1 MSELTI
7 TIAAGGR
14 SLTVNQVDRGVGLF
28 AEKIKGW
35 YGTPKAKVEVTER
48 ASGDG
53 AHSVPDEAVLYA
65 SRVVTIDLAA
75 YGNSR
80 PDVVDGMDA
89 LGVMAH
95 RIVEVTVEDGGEVT
109 TAYGYLSS
117 EFDDE
122 PSVDLHRGTVT
133 IVCVDPRRYGVERS
147 SVIVPFAGATGGL
160 QYDANADYILLPIT
174 FAGSSAASN
183 ATTVTNGGNSEAFPV
198 ITVEGDLPSGIT
210 LTGDWGQLVYAS
222 PIGIGAPLVL
232 DSLTRTATVLGV
244 DVTRALARRDFPV
257 VEPGGTVTISAL
269 AEGTGTVTATVRD
282 TYI

>member
-1 MSELTI
+1 MSKLTI

-14 SLTVNQVDRGVGLF
+14 SLTVNQVDRGAGLF
-28 AEKIKGW
+28 AESLKGW

-65 SRVVTIDLAA
+65 SRVVTIGLAA
-75 YGNSR
+75 YGNGR
-80 PDVVDGMDA
+80 PDVVDAMDA

-95 RIVEVTVEDGGEVT
+95 RIVDVTVEDGGEVT

-133 IVCVDPRRYGVERS
+133 IVCPDPRRYGTERVAS
-147 SVIVPFAGATGGL
+147 IVPTGDAGGGLLYDDGAGYLLLPVQFAG
-160 QYDANADYILLPIT
+160 DAPT
-174 FAGSSAASN
+174 
-183 ATTVTNGGNSEAFPV
+183 GNSATLENMGTSTAYPT
-198 ITVEGDLPSGIT
+198 ITVEGSFPSGVTIAHAGGE
-210 LTGDWGQLVYAS
+210 LAYPA
-222 PIGIGAPLVL
+222 PIGPGAPLVL

-244 DVTRALARRDFPV
+244 DVTRALSRRDFPV

>member
-1 MSELTI
+1 MGKLTI
-7 TIAAGGR
+7 TIAVAGR
-14 SLTVNQVDRGVGLF
+14 SLTVNQVDRGAGLF
-28 AEKIKGW
+28 AESLKGW

-65 SRVVTIDLAA
+65 SRVVTIGLAA
-75 YGNSR
+75 YGSGR
-80 PDVVDGMDA
+80 PDVVDSMDA
-89 LGVMAH
+89 LGIMAH

-133 IVCVDPRRYGVERS
+133 IVCPDPRRYGTERVAS
-147 SVIVPFAGATGGL
+147 IVPTGDAGGGLLYDDGAGYLLLPVQFAG
-160 QYDANADYILLPIT
+160 DAPE
-174 FAGSSAASN
+174 
-183 ATTVTNGGNSEAFPV
+183 GNSATLENMGTSTAYPT
-198 ITVEGDLPSGIT
+198 ITVEGSFPAGVTIT
-210 LTGDWGQLVYAS
+210 HAGGELAYPA
-222 PIGIGAPLVL
+222 PIGPGAPLVL
-232 DSLTRTATVLGV
+232 DSLTRTASVLGV
-244 DVTRALARRDFPV
+244 DVTRALTRRDFPV

-282 TYI
+282 TYV

>member
-1 MSELTI
+1 MSKLTI

-14 SLTVNQVDRGVGLF
+14 SLTVNQVDRGAGLF
-28 AEKIKGW
+28 AEKLKGW

-65 SRVVTIDLAA
+65 SRVVTIGLAA
-75 YGNSR
+75 YGNGR
-80 PDVVDGMDA
+80 PDVVDAMDA

-95 RIVEVTVEDGGEVT
+95 HIVEVTVEDGGEVT

-122 PSVDLHRGTVT
+122 PSVDLHRGTLT
-133 IVCVDPRRYGVERS
+133 IVCPDPRRYGTERVAS
-147 SVIVPFAGATGGL
+147 IVPTGDAGGGL
-160 QYDANADYILLPIT
+160 LYDDGAGYLLLPIQ
-174 FAGSSAASN
+174 FAGDAPAGNSA
-183 ATTVTNGGNSEAFPV
+183 TLENGGTSTAYPT
-198 ITVEGDLPSGIT
+198 ITVEGSFPSGVTIT
-210 LTGDWGQLVYAS
+210 HAGGELAYPA
-222 PIGIGAPLVL
+222 PIGPGAPLVL

-257 VEPGGTVTISAL
+257 VAPGGTVTISAL

-282 TYI
+282 TYV

>member
-1 MSELTI
+1 MSKLTI

-14 SLTVNQVDRGVGLF
+14 SLTVNQVDRGAGLF
-28 AEKIKGW
+28 AESLKGW

-53 AHSVPDEAVLYA
+53 AHFVPDEAVLYA
-65 SRVVTIDLAA
+65 SRVVTIGLAA
-75 YGNSR
+75 YGNGR
-80 PDVVDGMDA
+80 PDVVDAMDA

-95 RIVEVTVEDGGEVT
+95 HIVEVTVEDGGEVT

-122 PSVDLHRGTVT
+122 PSVDLHRGTAT
-133 IVCVDPRRYGVERS
+133 IVCADPRRYGVERS

-160 QYDANADYILLPIT
+160 QYDADADYILLPIT
-174 FAGSSAASN
+174 FAGGSAASN

-244 DVTRALARRDFPV
+244 DVTRALTARDFP
-257 VEPGGTVTISAL
+257 TVPAQGSATIA
-269 AEGTGTVTATVRD
+269 ANADGTGTATINIRD

>member
-1 MSELTI
+1 MSKLTI

-14 SLTVNQVDRGVGLF
+14 SLTVNQVDRGAGLF
-28 AEKIKGW
+28 AEKLKGW

-65 SRVVTIDLAA
+65 SRVVTIGLAA
-75 YGNSR
+75 YGNGR
-80 PDVVDGMDA
+80 PDVVDAMDA

-95 RIVEVTVEDGGEVT
+95 HIVEVTVEDGGEVT
-109 TAYGYLSS
+109 TAYGYLSC

-133 IVCVDPRRYGVERS
+133 IVCPDPRRYGTERVAS
-147 SVIVPFAGATGGL
+147 IVPTGDAGGGLLYDDGAGYLLLPVQFAGDAPEGNSATL
-160 QYDANADYILLPIT
+160 A
-174 FAGSSAASN
+174 
-183 ATTVTNGGNSEAFPV
+183 NGGTSTAYPT
-198 ITVEGDLPSGIT
+198 ITVEGSFPSGVTIT
-210 LTGDWGQLVYAS
+210 HAGGELAYPA
-222 PIGIGAPLVL
+222 PIGPGAPLVL
-232 DSLTRTATVLGV
+232 DSLTRTVSVLGV

-257 VEPGGTVTISAL
+257 VAPGGTVTISAL